1 MGGHEYQDRMKNV
14 GLYTHPRN
22 CFLPLPPFTLEP
34 RPKGAKATTV
44 FLYFCILNP
53 PPPPNVWH
61 KYQDG
66 MKNVGLFTYPRNSSL
81 SLPHALLNCART
93 TAVCLYF
100 CICNTTQDNAEQYN
114 RINEIEN

>member
-1 MGGHEYQDRMKNV
+1 MFGTNIRIDLLKLIYWD
-14 GLYTHPRN
+14 LYTFPRQQLY
-22 CFLPLPPFTLEP
+22 FFTLEP

-44 FLYFCILNP
+44 FLYFCILN
-53 PPPPNVWH
+53 PPPNVWH

-100 CICNTTQDNAEQYN
+100 CIYNTTQDNAEQYN

>member
-14 GLYTHPRN
+14 GLYTQ
-22 CFLPLPPFTLEP
+22 
-34 RPKGAKATTV
+34 ATTV

-53 PPPPNVWH
+53 PPPQNVWH

-100 CICNTTQDNAEQYN
+100 CICNTTQDNAEQYKMKLKT
-114 RINEIEN
+114 RMA